1 MRGLLLILGVWLLTL
16 QVLAQGKDKPT
27 IDLQH
32 FIERLFPLQEEEIDY
47 EAIYEL
53 LVELYQSPLDLNR
66 ATAEEL
72 LATYLLSPV
81 QIQSLLAYRN
91 QQGDFLS
98 IYELQAI
105 PEIDAYTLENLLPFL
120 AVYDKGAQSKPFL
133 TRLKEEEN
141 AFLLIR
147 HRRTW
152 ELRQGFAPSDTSQ
165 NASSRYLG
173 GPNDLFLRFR
183 IQHARD
189 FSLGMTLE
197 KDPGEAFAWD
207 PKTRR
212 YGFNFVSF
220 HHTRYGMGK
229 WKTITLGDFQASF
242 GQGLVFGAGYTF
254 GKGAET
260 VPTVRRSS
268 LGLLPY
274 TAGVEGGF
282 YRGLGLTRQEKL
294 WQSSLF
300 FSSVGRDARL
310 SLAADSLEN
319 QQTFISS
326 LPQAGLHR
334 SPSELAT
341 KSQMRETSLG
351 ANVHLAP
358 TSRNWSAGI
367 NVLHTELSHPWIR
380 RPTTYNQF
388 EFAGQR
394 NQVGS
399 AYGNYT
405 WKNSFFFGET
415 ALSSSGGRGSV
426 LGLISSL
433 SKTVDF
439 SLLWR
444 KYDRDFHSFY
454 ATAFSESTRP
464 INERGLYLGL
474 QIRPTPKLK
483 LNAYYDTFSFPWLK
497 FRTYAPSQGYEW
509 LGRLSYQPS
518 KTLSSFV
525 QFRQEYKSRNSSE
538 QQAKA
543 PSYQLSPLL
552 KSNLTASLELEL
564 PPTLQLRSRVLWN
577 QVVWEGKKTLG
588 WMLLQ
593 EISYRKNKLKFT
605 GRVALFDAQTFDNRL
620 YAYEQNAVGTFAIPS
635 FAGKGS
641 RRYLLVTAKLHP
653 KLTAYFRIAQTTYIN
668 QEQISSGLQAIQG
681 TKQTD
686 TVFLLRYAL
695 H

>member
-1 MRGLLLILGVWLLTL
+1 
-16 QVLAQGKDKPT
+16 
-27 IDLQH
+27 
-32 FIERLFPLQEEEIDY
+32 
-47 EAIYEL
+47 
-53 LVELYQSPLDLNR
+53 
-66 ATAEEL
+66 
-72 LATYLLSPV
+72 
-81 QIQSLLAYRN
+81 
-91 QQGDFLS
+91 
-98 IYELQAI
+98 
-105 PEIDAYTLENLLPFL
+105 
-120 AVYDKGAQSKPFL
+120 
-133 TRLKEEEN
+133 
-141 AFLLIR
+141 
-147 HRRTW
+147 
-152 ELRQGFAPSDTSQ
+152 
-165 NASSRYLG
+165 
-173 GPNDLFLRFR
+173 
-183 IQHARD
+183 
-189 FSLGMTLE
+189 MTLE

>member
-1 MRGLLLILGVWLLTL
+1 
-16 QVLAQGKDKPT
+16 
-27 IDLQH
+27 
-32 FIERLFPLQEEEIDY
+32 
-47 EAIYEL
+47 
-53 LVELYQSPLDLNR
+53 
-66 ATAEEL
+66 
-72 LATYLLSPV
+72 
-81 QIQSLLAYRN
+81 
-91 QQGDFLS
+91 
-98 IYELQAI
+98 
-105 PEIDAYTLENLLPFL
+105 
-120 AVYDKGAQSKPFL
+120 
-133 TRLKEEEN
+133 
-141 AFLLIR
+141 
-147 HRRTW
+147 
-152 ELRQGFAPSDTSQ
+152 
-165 NASSRYLG
+165 
-173 GPNDLFLRFR
+173 
-183 IQHARD
+183 
-189 FSLGMTLE
+189 MTLE
-197 KDPGEAFAWD
+197 KDPGEAFTWD

-220 HHTRYGMGK
+220 HHTRYAMGK

-260 VPTVRRSS
+260 VPTLRRSS

-282 YRGLGLTRQEKL
+282 FRGLGLTRQEKQ
-294 WQSSLF
+294 WQSSFF

-310 SLAADSLEN
+310 SIAKDSLED

-341 KSQMRETSLG
+341 KSQVRETSLG

-358 TSRNWSAGI
+358 SSRNWSAGV
-367 NVLHTELSHPWIR
+367 NFLHTELSHPWIR
-380 RPTTYNQF
+380 RATRYNQF
-388 EFAGQR
+388 EFAGKR
-394 NQVGS
+394 NQVVS
-399 AYGNYT
+399 AYGNYS

-415 ALSSSGGRGSV
+415 ALSSSRGQGSV
-426 LGLISSL
+426 IGLISSL

-444 KYDRDFHSFY
+444 RYDRNFHSFY

-464 INERGLYLGL
+464 INERGIYLGL
-474 QIRPTPKLK
+474 QIRPNPKVK
-483 LNAYYDTFSFPWLK
+483 LNAYYDSFSFPWLK

-518 KTLSSFV
+518 KTLMTFV
-525 QFRQEYKSRNSSE
+525 QFRQESKSRNSSE
-538 QQAKA
+538 AHPA
-543 PSYQLSPLL
+543 NPSYQLSPLI
-552 KSNLTASLELEL
+552 KSNLITSLELEL
-564 PPTLQLRSRVLWN
+564 PPSVQLRSRILWN

-593 EISYRKNKLKFT
+593 EISYKKNKWKFT

-620 YAYEQNAVGTFAIPS
+620 YVYEQNAIGTFAIPS

-641 RRYLLVTAKLHP
+641 RRYLLTTFKLHP
-653 KLTAYFRIAQTTYIN
+653 KLTAYLRIAQTTFAN

-681 TKQTD
+681 PKQTD

-695 H
+695 Q

>member
-1 MRGLLLILGVWLLTL
+1 MKALLLTVGLWLLS
-16 QVLAQGKDKPT
+16 QVGFSQVKEKPT
-27 IDLQH
+27 LDLQNI
-32 FIERLFPLQEEEIDY
+32 IERLFPLQEEDIDY

-53 LVELYQSPLDLNR
+53 LLELYQSPLDLNR

-105 PEIDAYTLENLLPFL
+105 PEIDGYTLENLLPFL
-120 AVYDKGAQSKPFL
+120 AVYDKGGRSKPFL

-141 AFLLIR
+141 AFLSSR

-152 ELRQGFAPSDTSQ
+152 ELRKGFTPSDTSQ
-165 NASSRYLG
+165 ATSRYLG

-183 IQHARD
+183 IQHPRD

-212 YGFNFVSF
+212 YGFNFISF
-220 HHTRYGMGK
+220 HHTRYSMGK

-274 TAGVEGGF
+274 TASIEGGF
-282 YRGLGLTRQEKL
+282 FRGLGLTRQMKQ

-310 SLAADSLEN
+310 DLGADSLDSA
-319 QQTFISS
+319 QPFISS

-341 KSQMRETSLG
+341 KNQVRETSLG
-351 ANVHLAP
+351 ANLNFAP
-358 TSRNWSAGI
+358 TSSSWSAGV
-367 NVLHTELSHPWIR
+367 NFLHAELSHPWIR
-380 RPTTYNQF
+380 QPNRYNQF
-388 EFAGQR
+388 EFVGQR
-394 NQVGS
+394 NQVIS
-399 AYGNYT
+399 TYGNYS

-415 ALSSSGGRGSV
+415 ALASSGGRGTV

-433 SKTVDF
+433 NKTVDF

-444 KYDRDFHSFY
+444 QYDRNFHSFY

-464 INERGLYLGL
+464 INERGWYLGL
-474 QIRPTPKLK
+474 QIRPSPKLK
-483 LNAYYDTFSFPWLK
+483 INAYYDTFSFPWLK
-497 FRTYAPSQGYEW
+497 FRTYAPSQGNEW
-509 LGRLSYQPS
+509 LSRLSYQPR
-518 KTLSSFV
+518 KTLVTFF
-525 QFRQEYKSRNSSE
+525 QFRQETKEKNGSE
-538 QQAKA
+538 PLAQS
-543 PSYQLSPLL
+543 PSYHLNPIK
-552 KSNLTASLELEL
+552 KSNLTASLELDL
-564 PPTLQLRSRVLWN
+564 PPSLQLRSRILWN
-577 QVVWEGKKTLG
+577 QVVWEGKKSLG

-593 EISYRKNKLKFT
+593 EVSYRKNKWKFT

-620 YAYEQNAVGTFAIPS
+620 YSYEQNAVGTFAIPS

-641 RRYLLVTAKLHP
+641 RRYLLTTVQLHP
-653 KLTAYFRIAQTTYIN
+653 KLTAYVRIAQTSYAN
-668 QEQISSGLQAIQG
+668 QDQISSGLQAIQG